1 MATPIDLAR
10 GWLQKGDSDRANADR
25 TARSTGPYDTAC
37 FHAQQAVEKYLK
49 AVLAL
54 AGSPI
59 PRTHDL
65 EDIYNYCVAVE
76 PALQLD
82 RMELSALTPY
92 ASNLAFLSHGA
103 HFYLLYFGVRK
114 LGVSFGP
121 LLATRRMSSLS
132 PLLPGTITASVSRS
146 ADSLRSNRR
155 SALRAFASGPWQ
167 GKQFSEKIGKMSRP
181 KWTGSGSPA
190 CAAGGTGRWRARP
203 TADNRRSHMP

>member
-1 MATPIDLAR
+1 MATAVDLAR

-49 AVLAL
+49 SVLAL

-92 ASNLAFLSHGA
+92 AVELRYDIAFWPDQAIAQQALAMVERVRTTVLSVLPPSA
-103 HFYLLYFGVRK
+103 H
-114 LGVSFGP
+114 P
-121 LLATRRMSSLS
+121 
-132 PLLPGTITASVSRS
+132 
-146 ADSLRSNRR
+146 
-155 SALRAFASGPWQ
+155 
-167 GKQFSEKIGKMSRP
+167 
-181 KWTGSGSPA
+181 
-190 CAAGGTGRWRARP
+190 
-203 TADNRRSHMP
+203 